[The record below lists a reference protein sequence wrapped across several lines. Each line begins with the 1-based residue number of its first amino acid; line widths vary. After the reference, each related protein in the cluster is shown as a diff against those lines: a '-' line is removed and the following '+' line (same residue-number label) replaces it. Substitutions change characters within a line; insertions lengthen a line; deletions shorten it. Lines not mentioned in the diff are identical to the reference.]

1 MANDETKP
9 IDERALDAIIGT
21 EEVEEPEAD
30 EAPEAIEELEPA
42 VEGEEAKPEEKAEP
56 EEEAPEVVEI
66 EIDGELLEIPAKYKD
81 HFMRTKD
88 YTEKTQAV
96 AAQRKEVE
104 VQIGLIEQT
113 RQSFEFAESIR
124 DDVAKAEALE
134 AQAVQIHDHL
144 RTNVDNLSSQEITK
158 LQLAITDA
166 RSERDEIGRVV
177 QNKTGEFQQAR
188 EQAHRELLNK
198 GTEVLRQRIP
208 GWGEKQQKQVREY
221 ALNSGFTEAEIAQ
234 VVDPRHVEALYKASQ
249 YDALKSGVAP
259 AVKLVQSTL
268 KPKARDKMDQAAKDR
283 LALNKI
289 KKSSLSESKKAD
301 AIMESIEDR
310 FS

>member
-1 MANDETKP
+1 MANEETKP
-9 IDERALDAIIGT
+9 IDERALDAILGT
-21 EEVEEPEAD
+21 EEVEET
-30 EAPEAIEELEPA
+30 EAPDVEAESTEEVDAATDDDKSED
-42 VEGEEAKPEEKAEP
+42 EEDEK
-56 EEEAPEVVEI
+56 EEAPEVVEI
-66 EIDGELLEIPAKYKD
+66 EIDGELLEVPARYKD

-124 DDVAKAEALE
+124 DDIAKAEALE

-144 RTNVDNLSSQEITK
+144 RSNVDSLSSQEITK

-166 RSERDEIGRVV
+166 RSERDEIGKVV
-177 QNKTGEFQQAR
+177 QNKQGEFQQAR
-188 EQAHRELLNK
+188 EQSRRELLNK

-208 GWGEKQQKQVREY
+208 GWGEQQQKQVREY
-221 ALNSGFTEAEIAQ
+221 ALNSGFTEAEIAY

-259 AVKLVQSTL
+259 AVKLVKSAV
-268 KPKARDKMDQAAKDR
+268 KPKSRNKMDEAAKGR
-283 LALNKI
+283 IARSKI
-289 KKSSLSESKKAD
+289 RKSSLSSPKKAE
-301 AIMESIEDR
+301 AIMDSIEDR

>member
-1 MANDETKP
+1 MANEETKP
-9 IDERALDAIIGT
+9 IDERALDAILGT
-21 EEVEEPEAD
+21 EEVEETEASDVEAESTEEVDAATDDDKSED
-30 EAPEAIEELEPA
+30 EED
-42 VEGEEAKPEEKAEP
+42 EK
-56 EEEAPEVVEI
+56 EEAPEVVEI
-66 EIDGELLEIPAKYKD
+66 EIDGELLEVPARYKD

-124 DDVAKAEALE
+124 DDIAKAEALE

-144 RTNVDNLSSQEITK
+144 RSNVDSLSSQEITK

-166 RSERDEIGRVV
+166 RSERDEIGKVV
-177 QNKTGEFQQAR
+177 QNKQGEFQQAR
-188 EQAHRELLNK
+188 EQSRRELLNK

-208 GWGEKQQKQVREY
+208 GWGEQQQKQVREY
-221 ALNSGFTEAEIAQ
+221 ALNSGFTEAEIAN

-259 AVKLVQSTL
+259 AVKLVKSAV
-268 KPKARDKMDQAAKDR
+268 KPKSRNKMDEAAKGR
-283 LALNKI
+283 IARSKI
-289 KKSSLSESKKAD
+289 RKSSLSSPKKAE
-301 AIMESIEDR
+301 AIMDSIEDR